1 MNFQNVESSRISF
14 TVIGKTSLILT
25 CHSWKIHSLLKA
37 ETHYYQQHRVCLITP
52 MFESYT
58 RVIMYLC
65 FLSQIHSSLHLSIQL
80 FFEVFILC
88 HELLNLILF
97 EEKCTDLKM
106 FETGMSCQLLV
117 TVLQIVCPLIPSV
130 LLWES
135 AFPSHGTVWVLRK
148 SRQSRIYQSMRG
160 NIVIF
165 KNWSNK
171 CNIYTRFMRSLQRHD
186 VLSTVHTLCLSI
198 NTTPKPNTH
207 NLV

>member
-1 MNFQNVESSRISF
+1 
-14 TVIGKTSLILT
+14 
-25 CHSWKIHSLLKA
+25 
-37 ETHYYQQHRVCLITP
+37 

-58 RVIMYLC
+58 RVITYLC
-65 FLSQIHSSLHLSIQL
+65 FLSQIHPSLHLSIQL

-171 CNIYTRFMRSLQRHD
+171 CNIYSFCWIFAFYEESPKTWFHL
-186 VLSTVHTLCLSI
+186 LYTLYILSI

-207 NLV
+207 IIWYNYFKNSLYFKTVFTNDDVPKRRFREIVMFNLLLDTNLSPK